1 MTVSSTTNKHSYN
14 GNGSQTAFAYTFKI
28 FVAADIKVYLDGVLK
43 TINTHYTLSNV
54 GVTGGGNVTFTSG
67 SVPVAATGN
76 VILLRSLAL
85 TQGVDLINYGAFD
98 ANIIESAYDKLTMM
112 VQQLQ
117 EEVSRSI
124 RFSATVYDGG
134 TQEVSDTVA
143 NRAGKVLAYDASGNI
158 SIAAELGD
166 WKGNWATNTAFELR
180 DLVLDSATNNVYICV
195 LAHTSGTLS
204 SDVSASKWS
213 LVINAAAVA
222 ASAATATTKASEA
235 STSASTASTQAT
247 NSANSATAAASSAST
262 ATTKANTATTQ
273 ASTATTKASEA
284 ATSASN
290 AATSASTASTQATNS
305 ANSATASANSA
316 GSITSAAN
324 TATTKASEAS
334 TSASTAT
341 TKASEASTSAS
352 TASTQATNAAN
363 SATASA
369 NSATASANSASGA
382 STSATN
388 AASSLSTFQGIF
400 YGSLSSAPTSSIASG
415 DLYFDSGTNAMKVYN
430 GSSWQ
435 VVAPTVTTVD
445 NSTWSGTDL
454 AVVNGGTGASSEG
467 AARTNLGLVIGTDV
481 LAPDGDGS
489 GLTGLPATGATTAQA
504 NAIIANTAKV
514 TNSTSASDLTSGTLA
529 DARFPATLPA
539 ISGANLTNLP
549 SGGAT
554 SINGLTDGFSSNG
567 GGLGLGTNAIG
578 MATKYRSI
586 GIGWNA
592 GAGPTSSSGY
602 NINIGDYSLYSAGAG
617 AKHNT
622 CVGVYTMMTSTGN
635 YNTCFGNNAG
645 QSITTGNYNASIG
658 KAAQPQAGTSS
669 NQFTLGGG
677 TINNLRCN
685 DTSISGL
692 SDVRDKTNIVD
703 LPVSAGL
710 AFVNALRP
718 VVFNWDRRSWYDNE
732 TPDGSKVMET
742 WRRWKPNS
750 GLKQGFI
757 AQEVQA
763 AIGSEKCLVDTMII
777 TDDNPD
783 ELEFAPQNLLTNVI
797 KAVQELSTEINS
809 LKARITEL
817 EA

>member
-28 FVAADIKVYLDGVLK
+28 FIAADIKVYLDGVLK

-67 SVPVAATGN
+67 SVPVSATGN

-180 DLVLDSATNNVYICV
+180 DLVLDSATNNVYICLV
-195 LAHTSGTLS
+195 AHTSGTLS

-262 ATTKANTATTQ
+262 ASTQASTATTQ
-273 ASTATTKASEA
+273 ANTATTKASEA
-284 ATSASN
+284 STSASN

-305 ANSATASANSA
+305 ANSASAGATSATNSANSA
-316 GSITSAAN
+316 TAA
-324 TATTKASEAS
+324 AS
-334 TSASTAT
+334 SASTAT
-341 TKASEASTSAS
+341 TKASEGSTSAS
-352 TASTQATNAAN
+352 TASTQATNSANSATASANSATAAAN
-363 SATASA
+363 SATAGA

-445 NSTWSGTDL
+445 NSTWSGADL
-454 AVVNGGTGASSEG
+454 AVVHGGTGASSAG
-467 AARTNLGLVIGTDV
+467 AARTNLGLAIGSDV

-489 GLTGLPATGATTAQA
+489 ALTG
-504 NAIIANTAKV
+504 
-514 TNSTSASDLTSGTLA
+514 
-529 DARFPATLPA
+529 
-539 ISGANLTNLP
+539 ISSLP
-549 SGGAT
+549 SQSGNANKFLT
-554 SINGLTDGFSSNG
+554 TNG
-567 GGLGLGTNAIG
+567 
-578 MATKYRSI
+578 
-586 GIGWNA
+586 
-592 GAGPTSSSGY
+592 
-602 NINIGDYSLYSAGAG
+602 SA
-617 AKHNT
+617 
-622 CVGVYTMMTSTGN
+622 
-635 YNTCFGNNAG
+635 
-645 QSITTGNYNASIG
+645 AS
-658 KAAQPQAGTSS
+658 
-669 NQFTLGGG
+669 
-677 TINNLRCN
+677 
-685 DTSISGL
+685 
-692 SDVRDKTNIVD
+692 
-703 LPVSAGL
+703 
-710 AFVNALRP
+710 
-718 VVFNWDRRSWYDNE
+718 W
-732 TPDGSKVMET
+732 
-742 WRRWKPNS
+742 
-750 GLKQGFI
+750 
-757 AQEVQA
+757 
-763 AIGSEKCLVDTMII
+763 
-777 TDDNPD
+777 
-783 ELEFAPQNLLTNVI
+783 NVI
-797 KAVQELSTEINS
+797 AGITQAKLMS
-809 LKARITEL
+809 LGAI
-817 EA
+817 

>member
-1 MTVSSTTNKHSYN
+1 VTVSSTTNKHSYN
-14 GNGSQTAFAYTFKI
+14 GNGSQTVFAYTFKI
-28 FVAADIKVYLDGVLK
+28 FVSADIKVYLDGVLK

-67 SVPVAATGN
+67 SVPVSATGN

-180 DLVLDSATNNVYICV
+180 DLVLDSATNNVYICLV
-195 LAHTSGTLS
+195 AHTSGTLS

-262 ATTKANTATTQ
+262 ASTQANTATTQ

-284 ATSASN
+284 STSASN

-352 TASTQATNAAN
+352 TASTQATNSSNSATASAN

-369 NSATASANSASGA
+369 NSATASANSAS
-382 STSATN
+382 N
-388 AASSLSTFQGIF
+388 AATTTALTMGAGSTN
-400 YGSLSSAPTSSIASG
+400 PTTAIGGGALVTGALFFNTTANS
-415 DLYFDSGTNAMKVYN
+415 MKVYN
-430 GSSWQ
+430 GSSWADAGSAVNGTSQ
-435 VVAPTVTTVD
+435 RVSYTATANQTTFSVIYDAGFVD
-445 NSTWSGTDL
+445 VYLNGIKLHLAVDFTGTSGT
-454 AVVNGGTGASSEG
+454 N
-467 AARTNLGLVIGTDV
+467 IV
-481 LAPDGDGS
+481 L
-489 GLTGLPATGATTAQA
+489 ATGATVGDIVDIVSYGAF
-504 NAIIANTAKV
+504 NVANTYTQAQTDNLIRFEIDGGV
-514 TNSTSASDLTSGTLA
+514 SNSTYL
-529 DARFPATLPA
+529 
-539 ISGANLTNLP
+539 
-549 SGGAT
+549 
-554 SINGLTDGFSSNG
+554 
-567 GGLGLGTNAIG
+567 
-578 MATKYRSI
+578 
-586 GIGWNA
+586 
-592 GAGPTSSSGY
+592 
-602 NINIGDYSLYSAGAG
+602 
-617 AKHNT
+617 
-622 CVGVYTMMTSTGN
+622 
-635 YNTCFGNNAG
+635 
-645 QSITTGNYNASIG
+645 IT
-658 KAAQPQAGTSS
+658 Q
-669 NQFTLGGG
+669 LVDGG
-677 TINNLRCN
+677 T
-685 DTSISGL
+685 
-692 SDVRDKTNIVD
+692 
-703 LPVSAGL
+703 A
-710 AFVNALRP
+710 
-718 VVFNWDRRSWYDNE
+718 
-732 TPDGSKVMET
+732 
-742 WRRWKPNS
+742 
-750 GLKQGFI
+750 
-757 AQEVQA
+757 
-763 AIGSEKCLVDTMII
+763 
-777 TDDNPD
+777 
-783 ELEFAPQNLLTNVI
+783 
-797 KAVQELSTEINS
+797 
-809 LKARITEL
+809 
-817 EA
+817 